1 MAKFINIG
9 YGNLVASSRI
19 VSVLSPDAAPV
30 KRLVSESKQTGNL
43 IDASCGKKT
52 CAVIVT
58 DTKLIILSALT
69 CEAIELALNSSK
81 DNDNNDT

>member
-1 MAKFINIG
+1 MAEFINIG

-30 KRLVSESKQTGNL
+30 KRLISESKQTGNL

-69 CEAIELALNSSK
+69 CEAIELALNSNK
-81 DNDNNDT
+81 NNDNNDT